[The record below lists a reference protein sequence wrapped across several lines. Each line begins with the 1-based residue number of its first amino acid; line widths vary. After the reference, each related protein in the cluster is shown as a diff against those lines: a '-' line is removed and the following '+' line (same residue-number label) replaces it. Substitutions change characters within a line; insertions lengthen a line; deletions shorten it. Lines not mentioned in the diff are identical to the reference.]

1 VAGIPRHGVK
11 PETGSMSDP
20 ENFVIRRS
28 DRHEIMLP
36 VRLRVHE
43 PDRAQVR
50 LSSRSGQREGWVT
63 ADLVDLASGG
73 MGVVSPVYLPRGC
86 LADVQLL
93 PFAGDSATPLLEM
106 RARVRRVVM
115 TDRRPA
121 YLVGLL
127 FVEPTDAQAA
137 QLKGLLAQISGEAE
151 SPTPG
156 GVHVRNQ

>member
-1 VAGIPRHGVK
+1 MG
-11 PETGSMSDP
+11 DP
-20 ENFVIRRS
+20 TDFVIRRS

-36 VRLRVHE
+36 VRLRIHA
-43 PDRAQVR
+43 PDGSQVR

-63 ADLVDLASGG
+63 GDLVDLASGG

-86 LADVQLL
+86 LTDVRVM
-93 PFAGDSATPLLEM
+93 PFLTDAAEPLLEV

-127 FVEPTDAQAA
+127 FVEPTDAQTG
-137 QLKGLLAQISGEAE
+137 QLDDLLARIRGETG
-151 SPTPG
+151 SPEHEG
-156 GVHVRNQ
+156 AHVRDQ

>member
-1 VAGIPRHGVK
+1 MG
-11 PETGSMSDP
+11 DP
-20 ENFVIRRS
+20 TNFVIRRS

-50 LSSRSGQREGWVT
+50 LSARSGQREGWVSG
-63 ADLVDLASGG
+63 DLVDLASGG
-73 MGVVSPVYLPRGC
+73 MGVVTSVYLPRGC
-86 LADVQLL
+86 VADVQVLS
-93 PFAGDSATPLLEM
+93 FAEAAEEPLLEV

-127 FVEPTDAQAA
+127 FMDPTDEQSAA
-137 QLKGLLAQISGEAE
+137 LRDLLGRISGETE
-151 SPTPG
+151 SPEQVG
-156 GVHVRNQ
+156 AHVRDQ